1 MGVGHHDDLSL
12 IHICSL
18 TIEATGDDAKLRGLE
33 DLLRAYGIKETVRTG
48 KVALSRSSRD

>member
-1 MGVGHHDDLSL
+1 MKCGIIIL
-12 IHICSL
+12 
-18 TIEATGDDAKLRGLE
+18 